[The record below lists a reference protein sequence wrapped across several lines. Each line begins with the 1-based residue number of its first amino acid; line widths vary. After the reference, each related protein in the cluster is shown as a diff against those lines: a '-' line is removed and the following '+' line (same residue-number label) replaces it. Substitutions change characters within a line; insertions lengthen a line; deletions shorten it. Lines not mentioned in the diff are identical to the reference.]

1 MNIDETY
8 KDIEDLYDS
17 HEYLENHGR
26 KSNIKVFGIPEKAE
40 IEGPELWE
48 ECENAV
54 KDQICAKLNIKKE
67 ECQSMMTERAH
78 QVGKR
83 HAPFCHLAD
92 GTKVK
97 SHPRPIVAKFLNWKD
112 KEKVLRAARL
122 LKPDDIQFL
131 EDFSKKTSDKRK
143 AKIPELI
150 AAHKSGKRV
159 FLVMDQIVYGKPPL
173 T

>member
-1 MNIDETY
+1 MKIYTIVIY
-8 KDIEDLYDS
+8 
-17 HEYLENHGR
+17 EYLENHSR
-26 KSNIKVFGIPEKAE
+26 RSNIKVFGIPEKAE

-48 ECENAV
+48 VCENAV

-67 ECQSMMTERAH
+67 ECQSMTIERAH
-78 QVGKR
+78 RVGKQ
-83 HAPFCHLAD
+83 HTPFRHLAD

-97 SHPRPIVAKFLNWKD
+97 SRARPIVAKFLNWKD
-112 KEKVLRAARL
+112 KEKVLREARL

-131 EDFSKKTSDKRK
+131 EDFSKRTLDKRK

-150 AAHKSGKRV
+150 AAHKSGKRA
-159 FLVMDQIVYGKPPL
+159 FLVMDRIVYGKPPP